1 MKKGRIILWS
11 MLLLL
16 IFGSVFA
23 VIYVK
28 NKFETKLTSVI
39 DIQESNHDIRWEK
52 IRSFKANDKR
62 GIRIVSLSAINIK
75 TGDSLFYAKE
85 IVFFTEEKLSEIK
98 NPAQISIFID
108 SPTIHLHE
116 TETSQSDA
124 EMPEE
129 SASLSFQDMPSLYI
143 HNLSIVNYNTD
154 TIPQRIQGINMQAVQ
169 KQKAWQIDIRYKAN
183 NQNIL
188 TSAQLRGNMSN
199 FKIDSAFISTQNIKI
214 CNFEYEHTHF
224 KRADDNYRLHI
235 YNQLIATENER
246 FNQLND
252 SSYLDFDYLV
262 SSQNGDK
269 KITGYSNAYINIPD
283 SLNVNFSHTTNQ
295 NPISKASQAHLD
307 FASLDGFINWD
318 YSIKENESELNFSQH
333 FTSEL
338 KTELQIA
345 QNTLELKSVGDFQ
358 SISNQHGQMQSRGN
372 FYTNFQTVYD
382 DIDYLLNISGAENR
396 SILSLQS
403 IALNLNAE
411 INLLDIQKSLRFKQG
426 IKMDGDIHLTS
437 IELPDE
443 KQKKRPNRNFSAE
456 NKEFKV
462 PNQLKEADIK
472 LDLIID
478 SLIQDNEIIALENTL
493 SGQYQNENVH
503 ITSSMKLSNQ
513 FQGYLKTNIELSNG
527 KLNGSLFSDGLQ
539 INNTKSLPLISSNI
553 EFTKDTANIYA
564 FKIPFQSKE
573 NELIVQKS
581 ILRSD
586 EFLLMLSG
594 TMTTDNQQLKLGLSA
609 PSGQFKGAA
618 ALLINAKASKQTS
631 GLQTLILK
639 VNRKNGKFKINT
651 EVLEN

>member
-28 NKFETKLTSVI
+28 NKLETKLTSVL
-39 DIQESNHDIRWEK
+39 DIQESNHDIRWKK

-62 GIRIVSLSAINIK
+62 GIRIVSLSATNTK
-75 TGDSLFYAKE
+75 NGDSVFYAKE
-85 IVFFTEEKLSEIK
+85 IVFFTEDKLSEIK

-108 SPTIHLHE
+108 SPSIHLRE
-116 TETSQSDA
+116 METSQSDA

-143 HNLSIVNYNTD
+143 HNMSIVNYNTD
-154 TIPQRIQGINMQAVQ
+154 TIPQRIQGIHMQAVQ

-183 NQNIL
+183 NQNFL

-224 KRADDNYRLHI
+224 KRAEDNYRLHI
-235 YNQLIATENER
+235 
-246 FNQLND
+246 FNQLQASDKKQFNQMSD
-252 SSYLDFDYLV
+252 SSYLDFDYLI
-262 SSQNGDK
+262 SSQNREK
-269 KITGYSNAYINIPD
+269 KIAGYCNAYINIPD
-283 SLNVNFSHTTNQ
+283 SLQLNFSHTTNQ
-295 NPISKASQAHLD
+295 NPISKASQASLD
-307 FASLDGFINWD
+307 FTSLDGFINWD
-318 YSIKENESELNFSQH
+318 YSIRENENEFHFSQH
-333 FTSEL
+333 FLSEF

-345 QNTLELKSVGDFQ
+345 QNTLKLISVGDFQ
-358 SISNQHGQMQSRGN
+358 SKSSQQGQMQSRGSFN
-372 FYTNFQTVYD
+372 NTFQTVYD
-382 DIDYLLNISGAENR
+382 GVDYLLKINGTGNR
-396 SILSLQS
+396 SSLSLQS
-403 IALNLNAE
+403 NALNLNAD
-411 INLLDIQKSLRFKQG
+411 IKLFDIQKSLRFKQG
-426 IKMDGDIHLTS
+426 IRMDGDIHLTS
-437 IELPDE
+437 IELPTE

-462 PNQLKEADIK
+462 PSQFKEADIK
-472 LDLIID
+472 LDLKID
-478 SLIQDNEIIALENTL
+478 SLIQDNEIIALENML
-493 SGQYQNENVH
+493 SGQYQNEIFHLVGS
-503 ITSSMKLSNQ
+503 IDLINQ
-513 FQGYLKTNIELSNG
+513 YVGSLKSKMEFSKG

-553 EFTKDTANIYA
+553 EFTKDTATLYA
-564 FKIPFQSKE
+564 FEIPFQSKE

-594 TMTTDNQQLKLGLSA
+594 TMTTDHQNFEIGLSA
-609 PSGQFKGAA
+609 SPRQFKGAA
-618 ALLINAKASKQTS
+618 ALLINAKTTKPST

-639 VNRKNGKFKINT
+639 VNRDKGKFKIKT
-651 EVLEN
+651 EVVE

>member
-1 MKKGRIILWS
+1 

-28 NKFETKLTSVI
+28 NKLETKLTSVI

-52 IRSFKANDKR
+52 IRSFKANDTH

-75 TGDSLFYAKE
+75 TGDSLFHAKE
-85 IVFFTEEKLSEIK
+85 IVFFTEDKLSEIK

-108 SPTIHLHE
+108 SPTIHLHQ
-116 TETSQSDA
+116 TKTSQSDA

-169 KQKAWQIDIRYKAN
+169 EQKAWQIDIRYKAN

-224 KRADDNYRLHI
+224 KRANDNYKLHI

-246 FNQLND
+246 FNQMND
-252 SSYLDFDYLV
+252 SSYLDFDYLI
-262 SSQNGDK
+262 SSQNGAN
-269 KITGYSNAYINIPD
+269 KIAGYCNAYINISD
-283 SLNVNFSHTTNQ
+283 SLNVNFSHTTNINQ
-295 NPISKASQAHLD
+295 SSKASQASLD
-307 FASLDGFINWD
+307 FTSLDGLINWD
-318 YSIKENESELNFSQH
+318 YSIKENESEFNFSQH
-333 FTSEL
+333 FLSEL
-338 KTELQIA
+338 ETELQIA
-345 QNTLELKSVGDFQ
+345 QNTLELSSNGDFQ
-358 SISNQHGQMQSRGN
+358 SKSTKHGQMQSQGR
-372 FYTNFQTVYD
+372 FHTNFQTVYD
-382 DIDYLLNISGAENR
+382 DIDYLLNINGAENR

-426 IKMDGDIHLTS
+426 IKMDGNIHLTR
-437 IELPDE
+437 IELPNE
-443 KQKKRPNRNFSAE
+443 KQKKRSNRNFNIE
-456 NKEFKV
+456 NQEFKI
-462 PNQLKEADIK
+462 PDYLKEADIK
-472 LDLIID
+472 LALKID
-478 SLIQDNEIIALENTL
+478 SLIQENKTIALENTL
-493 SGQYQNENVH
+493 SGQYQNEIFHLV
-503 ITSSMKLSNQ
+503 SSIDLTNQ
-513 FQGYLKTNIELSNG
+513 YAGSLKSKMEFSNG

-553 EFTKDTANIYA
+553 EFTKDTATLHA
-564 FKIPFQSKE
+564 FEIPFQSKE

-594 TMTTDNQQLKLGLSA
+594 TMSTDHQNFELGLSA
-609 PSGQFKGAA
+609 PSRQFKGAA

-631 GLQTLILK
+631 ALQTLILK

>member
-1 MKKGRIILWS
+1 
-11 MLLLL
+11 
-16 IFGSVFA
+16 
-23 VIYVK
+23 
-28 NKFETKLTSVI
+28 
-39 DIQESNHDIRWEK
+39 
-52 IRSFKANDKR
+52 
-62 GIRIVSLSAINIK
+62 
-75 TGDSLFYAKE
+75 
-85 IVFFTEEKLSEIK
+85 
-98 NPAQISIFID
+98 
-108 SPTIHLHE
+108 
-116 TETSQSDA
+116 
-124 EMPEE
+124 
-129 SASLSFQDMPSLYI
+129 
-143 HNLSIVNYNTD
+143 
-154 TIPQRIQGINMQAVQ
+154 
-169 KQKAWQIDIRYKAN
+169 
-183 NQNIL
+183 
-188 TSAQLRGNMSN
+188 
-199 FKIDSAFISTQNIKI
+199 
-214 CNFEYEHTHF
+214 
-224 KRADDNYRLHI
+224 
-235 YNQLIATENER
+235 
-246 FNQLND
+246 
-252 SSYLDFDYLV
+252 
-262 SSQNGDK
+262 
-269 KITGYSNAYINIPD
+269 
-283 SLNVNFSHTTNQ
+283 
-295 NPISKASQAHLD
+295 
-307 FASLDGFINWD
+307 
-318 YSIKENESELNFSQH
+318 
-333 FTSEL
+333 
-338 KTELQIA
+338 
-345 QNTLELKSVGDFQ
+345 
-358 SISNQHGQMQSRGN
+358 MQSRGN